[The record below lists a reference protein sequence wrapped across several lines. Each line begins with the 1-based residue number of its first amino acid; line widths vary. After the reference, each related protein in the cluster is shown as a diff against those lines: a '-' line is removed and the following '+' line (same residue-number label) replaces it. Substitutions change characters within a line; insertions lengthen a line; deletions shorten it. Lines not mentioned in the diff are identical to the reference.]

1 MKKVSLDISREE
13 ELSENVSSFQVLY
26 SKSHNGFK
34 EEVTMKNSRD
44 GVATVLEFN
53 LKIFFFLTPLFHFL
67 KLSYLFSL
75 TH

>member
-53 LKIFFFLTPLFHFL
+53 LKKFFFFNPFIPFFETVLFI
-67 KLSYLFSL
+67 
-75 TH
+75 

>member
-53 LKIFFFLTPLFHFL
+53 LKNFFFFNPFIPFFETVLFI
-67 KLSYLFSL
+67 
-75 TH
+75 

>member
-53 LKIFFFLTPLFHFL
+53 LKIFFFFNPLIPFFETV
-67 KLSYLFSL
+67 LFI
-75 TH
+75 

>member
-1 MKKVSLDISREE
+1 MKKVSLDVSREE

-53 LKIFFFLTPLFHFL
+53 LKIFFFFNPFIPFFETVLFI
-67 KLSYLFSL
+67 
-75 TH
+75 